1 MAATHTFTK
10 KEEIAN
16 AITHGLGVL
25 LSVAALVVLI
35 VFALVDGNVWHVV
48 SFSIYGATMLM
59 LYTCSTLLHSFP
71 QGRVKDVFE
80 IFDHAS
86 IYLFIAGTYTPVL
99 FILVKGG
106 LGWTLFG
113 IIWGLA
119 LGGTVFK
126 VFFIKRFLFLSTF
139 GYIAMGWLAVFIL
152 NPILAEV
159 PAQGAALLVT
169 GGVLYTLGSVF
180 FVWRKVPYHHAIWH
194 VFVLAGS
201 ICHFFFVLLYILP
214 VR

>member
-35 VFALVDGNVWHVV
+35 VFAGMDGNVWHVV

-126 VFFIKRFLFLSTF
+126 VFFIKRFLFLSTL

-152 NPILAEV
+152 KPILAEV
-159 PAQGAALLVT
+159 PAQGVALLVT

-180 FVWRKVPYHHAIWH
+180 YVWRKVPYHHAIWH

>member
-152 NPILAEV
+152 KPILAEV